1 MLKANDEIDFC
12 MIHYDTGLEIKK
24 KQKSTSM
31 EGACLVFKIISK
43 QQTGKFLNSDHRAHE
58 NLA

>member
-1 MLKANDEIDFC
+1 
-12 MIHYDTGLEIKK
+12 MIHYHTGLEIKK

-31 EGACLVFKIISK
+31 EGACLVFKTISK
-43 QQTGKFLNSDHRAHE
+43 QQTGEFLNSDHLAHE

>member
-1 MLKANDEIDFC
+1 